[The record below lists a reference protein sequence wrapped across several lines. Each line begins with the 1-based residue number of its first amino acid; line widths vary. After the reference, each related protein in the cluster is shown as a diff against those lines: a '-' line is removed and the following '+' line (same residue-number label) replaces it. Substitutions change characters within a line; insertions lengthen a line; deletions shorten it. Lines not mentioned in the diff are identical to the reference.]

1 MGVRCIQNSRQ
12 IIHGKTNDM
21 ENNNK
26 TVGKM
31 ISNMGTFKYY
41 ISVFLGLNANT
52 ADALEGS
59 WKLYSN
65 KLGKPAN

>member
-1 MGVRCIQNSRQ
+1 
-12 IIHGKTNDM
+12 M